1 MIRGFFS
8 QSIGLVVTGVVSVIL
23 TPILVHDLGMF
34 YYGLWILV
42 TSLLDYYG
50 LLDLGISF
58 TLQRFVSRYHGA
70 GDRKSLNETV
80 STATLGMAGIGIVL
94 CGASFVLAA
103 ILPGFFNIVGPNR
116 IVFQELVVLEGVSV
130 AVVFPARVLGAYVC
144 GLQRFDLYN
153 VATVCVVILRLVFFI
168 AVLDWGFGVI
178 GIVDVTVA
186 LSIFSLAANYALA
199 RWADHEL
206 SLHWRQASWA
216 RLREL
221 GHFSIYVFLSGIGD
235 QLRFYTDSIVIAHF
249 LTVALTTP
257 FDVVTRLTRYYSMAV
272 YPVSGPLTTALSSL
286 EGQGREHE
294 LNRIF
299 LKTSKL
305 TCLMALLG
313 GALLVLHG
321 HAVLRLW
328 VGKAFEP
335 AYVLLAILVAGYVVI
350 LTQVPSN
357 TLLYAKA
364 RHRALAIWT
373 LGEGAGN
380 LVLSI
385 YWATHTGFVRF
396 LVGANLPRAYYGL
409 AGVALGTAVPMLIV
423 RLSIQPWYVMRV
435 AGIRLRHYVKNVV
448 ARPLLAFLPF
458 IMISIAAQ
466 SPWMGATA
474 VHLAIT
480 VVCESCLFAALAYII
495 ALNHSDRQ
503 DVRQRAV
510 GIARRLTKSPAT
522 RVAGSTSAS
531 GRPVSEKSEE
541 LLAAMREKTDDEAK
555 RL

>member
-1 MIRGFFS
+1 MVRSFFS
-8 QSIGLVVTGVVSVIL
+8 QGVGLLVTGVVSVIL

-34 YYGLWILV
+34 YYGLWVLV

-50 LLDLGISF
+50 LLDLGLRF

-70 GDRKSLNETV
+70 GDRKGLNETL
-80 STATLGMAGIGIVL
+80 STATFGMAGIGIAL
-94 CGASFVLAA
+94 CAASFVLAV
-103 ILPGFFNIVGPNR
+103 ILPEFFKVAGQNR
-116 IVFQELVVLEGVSV
+116 IIFQELVVLEGVSI
-130 AVVFPARVLGAYVC
+130 AVVFPARVLGAYIC

-153 VATVCVVILRLVFFI
+153 VGVVCSVILRAVFFI

-186 LSIFSLAANYALA
+186 ISIFTLVANYGLA
-199 RWADHEL
+199 RWADREL
-206 SLHWRQASWA
+206 SLHWRLASWA
-216 RLREL
+216 CLREL
-221 GHFSIYVFLSGIGD
+221 GHFSVYVFLSSIGD
-235 QLRFYTDSIVIAHF
+235 QLRFYTDSIVIARV

-257 FDVVTRLTRYYSMAV
+257 FDIVTRLTRYYRMAF

-286 EGQGREHE
+286 EGQGRKRE
-294 LNRIF
+294 LNEIF
-299 LKTSKL
+299 LRTSKL

-321 HAVLRLW
+321 RSVLRLW
-328 VGKAFEP
+328 VGKTFEP
-335 AYVLLAILVAGYVVI
+335 AYVLLVILVAGYVVI

-357 TLLYAKA
+357 ILLYAKA

-385 YWATHTGFVRF
+385 YWSTHTAFVKS
-396 LVGANLPRAYYGL
+396 LVGADLPRDYYGL

-435 AGIRLRHYVKNVV
+435 AGIRLRHYVNKVV
-448 ARPLLAFLPF
+448 ARPVLAFIPF
-458 IMISIAAQ
+458 IVISIVAR
-466 SPWMGATA
+466 SPWMGRTPA
-474 VHLAIT
+474 HLAIT

-495 ALNHSDRQ
+495 ALDDSDRS
-503 DVRQRAV
+503 DVRARAV
-510 GIARRLTKSPAT
+510 GVVRRLTKGPALRGAGAASPNV
-522 RVAGSTSAS
+522 RPRSAD
-531 GRPVSEKSEE
+531 SED
-541 LLAAMREKTDDEAK
+541 LLEAAREKTDEEAK
-555 RL
+555 RM

>member
-8 QSIGLVVTGVVSVIL
+8 QGIGLLVTGVVSVIL
-23 TPILVHDLGMF
+23 TPILVHDLGAF

-50 LLDLGISF
+50 LLDLGIRF
-58 TLQRFVSRYHGA
+58 TLQRFVSRYHGID
-70 GDRKSLNETV
+70 DRKGLNETL
-80 STATLGMAGIGIVL
+80 STATLGMTGIGVML
-94 CGASFVLAA
+94 CAASFVLAA
-103 ILPGFFNIVGPNR
+103 ILPGFFKIAGPNHT
-116 IVFQELVVLEGVSV
+116 IFQELVVLEGVSI
-130 AVVFPARVLGAYVC
+130 AIVFPARVLGAYVC

-153 VATVCVVILRLVFFI
+153 VGVVCTVILRAVFFV

-178 GIVDVTVA
+178 GIVEVTVA
-186 LSIFSLAANYALA
+186 ISIFTLAANYGLA
-199 RWADHEL
+199 RWADREL
-206 SLHWRQASWA
+206 SLHWRLASWA

-221 GHFSIYVFLSGIGD
+221 GHFSIYVFLGGIGD
-235 QLRFYTDSIVIAHF
+235 QLRFYTDSIVIARI

-257 FDVVTRLTRYYSMAV
+257 FDIVTRLTRYYSMAF
-272 YPVSGPLTTALSSL
+272 YPVSGPLTSALSSL
-286 EGQGREHE
+286 EGQKRPHD

-328 VGKAFEP
+328 VGKTFEP
-335 AYVLLAILVAGYVVI
+335 AYVLLVILVIGYAVI
-350 LTQVPSN
+350 LAQVPSN

-396 LVGANLPRAYYGL
+396 LVGSDLPRDYYGL
-409 AGVALGTAVPMLIV
+409 AGVALGTTVPMLIV
-423 RLSIQPWYVMRV
+423 RLPIQPLYVMHV
-435 AGIRLRHYVKNVV
+435 AGIRLWHYLKNSV
-448 ARPLLAFLPF
+448 ARPVLAFIPF
-458 IMISIAAQ
+458 IVISIVAQ

-474 VHLAIT
+474 AHLAIT
-480 VVCESCLFAALAYII
+480 VVCESCLFAVLAYFI
-495 ALNHSDRQ
+495 ALDDGDRL
-503 DVRQRAV
+503 DVRGRAF
-510 GIARRLTKSPAT
+510 GISRRLAKSPA
-522 RVAGSTSAS
+522 RRGEEAPSPSAK
-531 GRPVSEKSEE
+531 PVPAESEE

>member
-1 MIRGFFS
+1 MVRSFFS
-8 QSIGLVVTGVVSVIL
+8 QGVGLLVTGLVSVIL

-50 LLDLGISF
+50 LLDLGIRF
-58 TLQRFVSRYHGA
+58 TLQRFVSRYHGI
-70 GDRKSLNETV
+70 GDRKGLNETV
-80 STATLGMAGIGIVL
+80 STATLGMAGIGVAL
-94 CGASFVLAA
+94 CAGSFVLAA
-103 ILPGFFNIVGPNR
+103 ILPEFFKIASQNR
-116 IVFQELVVLEGVSV
+116 IIFQELVVLEGISV

-153 VATVCVVILRLVFFI
+153 MGVIGAVILRLVFFI

-178 GIVDVTVA
+178 GIVVVTVA
-186 LSIFSLAANYALA
+186 ISIFTLLANYGLA
-199 RWADHEL
+199 RWADREL
-206 SLHWRQASWA
+206 ALKWRLASWA

-221 GHFSIYVFLSGIGD
+221 GHFSVYVFLSSIGS
-235 QLRFYTDSIVIAHF
+235 QLCFYTDSIVIARV

-257 FDVVTRLTRYYSMAV
+257 FDIVTRLTRYYSLAF
-272 YPVSGPLTTALSSL
+272 YPVSGPLTTVLSSL
-286 EGQGREHE
+286 EGQGRKRD
-294 LNRIF
+294 LNEIF

-328 VGKAFEP
+328 VGKTFEP
-335 AYVLLAILVAGYVVI
+335 AYVLLVILVAGYV
-350 LTQVPSN
+350 LMLAQAPSN

-385 YWATHTGFVRF
+385 YWATHTGFVKT
-396 LVGANLPRAYYGL
+396 LVGPGLPKAYYGL
-409 AGVALGTAVPMLIV
+409 AGVALGTTAPMLIV
-423 RLSIQPWYVMRV
+423 ALSIQPWYVLRV
-435 AGIRLRHYVKNVV
+435 AGIRLRHYVNNVV
-448 ARPLLAFLPF
+448 GRPLLAFIPF
-458 IMISIAAQ
+458 IVISIVAQ

-474 VHLAIT
+474 EHLAIT
-480 VVCESCLFAALAYII
+480 VVCESCVFAVLAYII
-495 ALNHSDRQ
+495 ALDDSDRR
-503 DVRQRAV
+503 DIRERAFAA
-510 GIARRLTKSPAT
+510 ARRLTKNPALHG
-522 RVAGSTSAS
+522 VKATSSS
-531 GRPVSEKSEE
+531 GKPISAESEE
-541 LLAAMREKTDDEAK
+541 LLTAMQEETDEETR